1 MKKLLL
7 AYLLFLTWLVNSA
20 CSEMNQFQLASLDQ
34 SSSSGQGE
42 NNGQTE
48 GEGPL
53 TLNFLAPQSTQLPR
67 SSFEVKVDV
76 APLEDLKSLELVIN
90 DKKTHRFTRT
100 PFVLVVNPS
109 EFPGDTL
116 KLELR
121 SKNRGDKGNRRVLI
135 LSREP
140 SQGPGGDIP
149 DSKSF
154 GQFDQNCLN
163 NPNFDA
169 CLFWKNPVAQ
179 RGQAYPSLLRF
190 GQSLSEQTFGIRLS
204 DQTSPDKL
212 ENQHIRV
219 FSSSGPTAQP
229 GNGSTF
235 RLSYAEDRNRYH
247 NAQLMSYFWLNI
259 QQKEMSR
266 RAGTFYASNKRI
278 PVDAFNSG
286 VENNAYWD
294 TQKIVM
300 GMATS
305 GGNSHEMALSSDVLL
320 HEMGHANLQF
330 AVGRFL
336 RDNHPGATNG
346 TCSSALGCISAINE
360 GQADFHFL
368 MIFQDST
375 ALGET
380 FVNSTRGIAGVGN
393 ISRNVKANP
402 KMTIQE
408 HFSRSQGQIHTMG
421 TLYATILYRI
431 YTDPRVNKIDFEKI
445 FMNSLQ
451 KLSESSRFPETK
463 AALLAEDRVHF
474 SEAYKTVIEEIYAE
488 YGL

>member
-1 MKKLLL
+1 MKKTISRSLIL
-7 AYLLFLTWLVNSA
+7 AFAVLNFA
-20 CSEMNQFQLASLDQ
+20 CSEMNQFQLSSMDAS
-34 SSSSGQGE
+34 SNSGQGD
-42 NNGQTE
+42 TT

-53 TLNFLAPQSTQLPR
+53 SLSFLQPQSTDLPR
-67 SSFEVKVDV
+67 NSFEVKVQV
-76 APLEDLKSLELVIN
+76 EPLDDLKSLELVIN
-90 DKKTHRFTRT
+90 SQKVHRFTRT
-100 PFVLVVNPS
+100 PFTLTINPA
-109 EFPGDTL
+109 EYPGETIT
-116 KLELR
+116 LELR
-121 SKNRGDKGNRRVLI
+121 SRNRSDRSNSRRLV
-135 LSREP
+135 LSRESNP
-140 SQGPGGDIP
+140 NPGPGGQIP

-154 GQFDQNCLN
+154 GTFDPNCLN
-163 NPNFDA
+163 NPNYDA
-169 CLFWKNPVAQ
+169 CVFWKSPVAQ
-179 RGQAYPSLLRF
+179 RGQAYSSLLNLGQTLAEQSF
-190 GQSLSEQTFGIRLS
+190 GVRLTDQSQA
-204 DQTSPDKL
+204 DKL
-212 ENQHIRV
+212 ENQNIRV
-219 FSSSGPTAQP
+219 FASGAQPATP
-229 GNGSTF
+229 GNGTSF
-235 RLSYAEDRNRYH
+235 RLNYNQDRNRFY
-247 NAQLMSYFWLNI
+247 NAQLMSYFWLNV
-259 QQKEMSR
+259 QQKEMTR
-266 RAGTFYASNKRI
+266 RAGTFYASDKRI

-300 GMATS
+300 GKATS

-336 RDNHPGATNG
+336 RDSHPGAQNG

-380 FVNSTRGIAGVGN
+380 FVNSTRGIGGVGG

-431 YTDPRVNKIDFEKI
+431 YTDSRVNKLDFEKI

-463 AALLAEDRVHF
+463 AALLSEDRIHF
-474 SEAYKTVIEEIYAE
+474 NSAYKAVIEEIYAE